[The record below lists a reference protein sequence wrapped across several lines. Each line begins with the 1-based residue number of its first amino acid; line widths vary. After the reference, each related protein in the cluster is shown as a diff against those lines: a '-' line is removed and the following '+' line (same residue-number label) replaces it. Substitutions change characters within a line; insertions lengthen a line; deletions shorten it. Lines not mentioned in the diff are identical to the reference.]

1 MWNLNQKYLITSD
14 DVNYKSEIFQIE
26 KSYARMKSK
35 HFINNELT
43 INMHELNNGKFIL
56 QVTPK
61 QIVLYDNKFK
71 KRFTLNDEI
80 KDDEILSSILRDEFL
95 MIFLASG
102 DVMIFVINT
111 YNESYDKIEIQNY

>member
-1 MWNLNQKYLITSD
+1 MEFKSKYLITSD
-14 DVNYKSEIFQIE
+14 DVNYKSEIF
-26 KSYARMKSK
+26 KLKNLMRMKSK

-43 INMHELNNGKFIL
+43 INMHELNNKFIL

-80 KDDEILSSILRDEFL
+80 KDDEILVVF
-95 MIFLASG
+95 
-102 DVMIFVINT
+102 
-111 YNESYDKIEIQNY
+111 